1 MPYWFKI
8 EQFKGADKVEVV
20 STQEIIE
27 TTETTKTITNQEQTQ
42 VKDERKEQ
50 RDELLKSLR
59 IKIDKE

>member
-1 MPYWFKI
+1 M
-8 EQFKGADKVEVV
+8 
-20 STQEIIE
+20 
-27 TTETTKTITNQEQTQ
+27 TITNQEQTQ